1 MSAESNRFGKLFQW
15 STFGESHA
23 KAMGVVID
31 GCPSGVHYDK
41 KLLINKLEQ
50 RRPGSKRDKKTL
62 TAPSSEYTQATDQLT
77 QRDKNTSTASS
88 RIGHE
93 ESDHP
98 ESTAVHTPFT
108 VSGREEPDEPEIL
121 SGIFENKTL
130 GTPIAVM
137 VPNKDQRPGDYDS
150 VKDQARIGH
159 ADDVWKAKFGHWD
172 HRGGGRASA
181 RETINWVIAGAFAQ
195 MFCQSENPKTQ
206 VQAHL
211 VSIGGENVLDSK
223 EEVFL
228 KKLKQ
233 AQLEGESYGA
243 RVCLVIKNPEP
254 WTGEPVFRKL
264 KAELAAAF
272 MTINACCG
280 VEFGGGFAL
289 AEAKGSSTHL
299 EMESN
304 IYGGIRGGISTGEKI
319 EVSLAFKPTASI
331 KDFAKVGRHDPCVAI
346 RALPVVEAMAWN
358 VLADHHLALRLNR
371 L

>member
-31 GCPSGVHYDK
+31 GCPCGVHYDK

-50 RRPGSKRDKKTL
+50 RRPGSGG
-62 TAPSSEYTQATDQLT
+62 
-77 QRDKNTSTASS
+77 DKNT
-88 RIGHE
+88 
-93 ESDHP
+93 P
-98 ESTAVHTPFT
+98 T

-137 VPNKDQRPGDYDS
+137 VPNKDQRPKDYDS
-150 VKDQARIGH
+150 VKKQARIGH

-181 RETINWVIAGAFAQ
+181 RETVNWVIAGAFAQ
-195 MFCQSENPKTQ
+195 MFCQTENPKTQ

-211 VSIGGENVLDSK
+211 VSMGGQSVLDSK
-223 EEVFL
+223 EETFL
-228 KKLKQ
+228 KKLEQ
-233 AQLEGESYGA
+233 AQLDGESYGA
-243 RVCLVIKNPEP
+243 RVCVVIKNPKP
-254 WTGEPVFRKL
+254 WIGEPVFRKL
-264 KAELAAAF
+264 KAELAGAF
-272 MTINACCG
+272 MTINACCA
-280 VEFGGGFAL
+280 VELGGGFAL

-299 EMESN
+299 EMKSN

-331 KDFAKVGRHDPCVAI
+331 KDFAKAGRHDPCVAI